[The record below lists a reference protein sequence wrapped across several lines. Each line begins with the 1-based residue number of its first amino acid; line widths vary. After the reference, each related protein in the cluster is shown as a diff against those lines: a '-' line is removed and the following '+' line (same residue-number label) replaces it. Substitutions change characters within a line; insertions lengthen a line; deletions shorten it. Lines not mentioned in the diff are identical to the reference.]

1 MNMKI
6 LRRLF
11 VLSLLALGATACGDS
26 SLLAPECEDPTQC
39 EYIPDSGSFDGDDEG
54 YIPDSGS

>member
-11 VLSLLALGATACGDS
+11 VLSLLALDS
-26 SLLAPECEDPTQC
+26 SLLAPDCEDPSQC
-39 EYIPDSGSFDGDDEG
+39 EYIPDSGSLDGDDEG